1 MQVARHEYR
10 ERRLTC
16 SAFLGGESNIQWFV
30 FLFVHCLLGFM
41 DDTYIDTFVC
51 RFVGFFRWTFQPH
64 SRRPSIATAYSPC
77 RDTAGETDNQ
87 VSVATNQWPL
97 GHESLSTDQPAD
109 CLTSFGLSVQINN
122 KMSVLVSFFS
132 HVAACGVVVV
142 ACGVVPIGFRV
153 DILPNFAP
161 ERRGLSVG
169 VLPDGF

>member
-1 MQVARHEYR
+1 MSTVSVVLPAPPFWVEKATYSG
-10 ERRLTC
+10 LSFC
-16 SAFLGGESNIQWFV
+16 LSIV
-30 FLFVHCLLGFM
+30 FLVLWMIHILIHL
-41 DDTYIDTFVC
+41 
-51 RFVGFFRWTFQPH
+51 FVGFFRLMFQPY
-64 SRRPSIATAYSPC
+64 SRRPSVVTAYSPC

-132 HVAACGVVVV
+132 HVAACGVVV
-142 ACGVVPIGFRV
+142 AAFGVVPAGFRV

-161 ERRGLSVG
+161 GRRGLSVG